1 MYNIAHKNQENFW
14 SFKSFLYFCGHKQI
28 ISLLRINM
36 DTRERIVTEC
46 SQMLMSVGPTSM
58 TMDDVA
64 RACGISKRT
73 LYETFP
79 DKRTLIGE
87 CIRHE
92 HELKNAAMK
101 EIFSTSSNCFE
112 AMFRVYQRARKMYQ
126 STSVAFINDIK
137 RLYPDIFERHVEN
150 EKNVINGIASVLR
163 QAQDE
168 GLVIKRINPE
178 IAAYLFSQS
187 MRVLHEDFNGDKYGF
202 KQEDM
207 FDHVFVSFLRGVATI
222 KGIEMIEYLEN
233 QQQQNQ

>member
-1 MYNIAHKNQENFW
+1 
-14 SFKSFLYFCGHKQI
+14 
-28 ISLLRINM
+28 M

-73 LYETFP
+73 LYEIFP

-87 CIRHE
+87 CMHRE
-92 HELKNAAMK
+92 HEAKNTQLK
-101 EIFSTSSNCFE
+101 EIFNTSSNCFE
-112 AMFRVYQRARKMYQ
+112 AMFRVYQRARKMYET
-126 STSVAFINDIK
+126 TSMAFINDIK
-137 RLYPDIFERHVEN
+137 RLYPDIFEKHMEN
-150 EKNVINGIASVLR
+150 EKTVIAGIASVLR

-187 MRVLHEDFNGDKYGF
+187 MRVLHENPNGTKYGF
-202 KQEDM
+202 KEEDM
-207 FDHVFVSFLRGVATI
+207 FDHVFISFLRGVATI

>member
-1 MYNIAHKNQENFW
+1 
-14 SFKSFLYFCGHKQI
+14 
-28 ISLLRINM
+28 M
-36 DTRERIVTEC
+36 DIRERIVNEC

-87 CIRHE
+87 CIHRE

-101 EIFSTSSNCFE
+101 EIFNTSSNCFE
-112 AMFRVYQRARKMYQ
+112 AMYRVYQRARKMYET
-126 STSVAFINDIK
+126 TSMAYINDIK
-137 RLYPDIFERHVEN
+137 RLYPDIFEKHIEN
-150 EKNVINGIASVLR
+150 EKTVITGIASVLR

-178 IAAYLFSQS
+178 IAAYLFSRS
-187 MRVLHEDFNGDKYGF
+187 MRQLHENPNGVKYGF
-202 KQEDM
+202 KIEDM
-207 FDHVFVSFLRGVATI
+207 FDHVFISFLRGVATV

-233 QQQQNQ
+233 QQQQKQ

>member
-1 MYNIAHKNQENFW
+1 
-14 SFKSFLYFCGHKQI
+14 
-28 ISLLRINM
+28 M

-46 SQMLMSVGPTSM
+46 SKMLMSVGPTSM

-79 DKRTLIGE
+79 DKRTLIEE
-87 CIRHE
+87 CIHHE
-92 HELKNAAMK
+92 HEAKNAALK

-112 AMFRVYQRARKMYQ
+112 AMYRVYQRARKMYE
-126 STSVAFINDIK
+126 STSVAYFNDIK
-137 RLYPDIFERHVEN
+137 RLYPDIFEKHVEN
-150 EKNVINGIASVLR
+150 EKSVINGIATVLR

-187 MRVLHEDFNGDKYGF
+187 MRALHENSNSAKYGF
-202 KQEDM
+202 KEEDM
-207 FDHVFVSFLRGVATI
+207 FDHVFESFLRGVATI
-222 KGIEMIEYLEN
+222 KGIEMIEYLQN

>member
-1 MYNIAHKNQENFW
+1 
-14 SFKSFLYFCGHKQI
+14 
-28 ISLLRINM
+28 
-36 DTRERIVTEC
+36 
-46 SQMLMSVGPTSM
+46 MLMSVGPTSM

-73 LYETFP
+73 LYEIFP

-87 CIRHE
+87 CMHRQHE
-92 HELKNAAMK
+92 AKNTQLK
-101 EIFSTSSNCFE
+101 EIFNTSSNCFE
-112 AMFRVYQRARKMYQ
+112 AMFRVYQRARKMYET
-126 STSVAFINDIK
+126 TSMAFINDIK
-137 RLYPDIFERHVEN
+137 RLYPDIFEKHMEN
-150 EKNVINGIASVLR
+150 EKTVIAGIASVLR

-187 MRVLHEDFNGDKYGF
+187 MRVLHENPNGTKYGF
-202 KQEDM
+202 KEEDM
-207 FDHVFVSFLRGVATI
+207 FDHVFISFLRGVATI

>member
-1 MYNIAHKNQENFW
+1 
-14 SFKSFLYFCGHKQI
+14 
-28 ISLLRINM
+28 M
-36 DTRERIVTEC
+36 DTKERIVTEC

-73 LYETFP
+73 LYEIFP

-87 CIRHE
+87 CMHRQHE
-92 HELKNAAMK
+92 AKNTQLK
-101 EIFSTSSNCFE
+101 EIFNTSSNCFE
-112 AMFRVYQRARKMYQ
+112 AMFRVYQRARKMYET
-126 STSVAFINDIK
+126 TSMAFINDIK
-137 RLYPDIFERHVEN
+137 RLYPDIFEKHMEN
-150 EKNVINGIASVLR
+150 EKTVIAGIASVLR

-187 MRVLHEDFNGDKYGF
+187 MRVLHENPNGTKYGF
-202 KQEDM
+202 KEEDM
-207 FDHVFVSFLRGVATI
+207 FDHVFISFLRGVATI

>member
-1 MYNIAHKNQENFW
+1 
-14 SFKSFLYFCGHKQI
+14 
-28 ISLLRINM
+28 M
-36 DTRERIVTEC
+36 DTRERIVAEC
-46 SQMLMSVGPTSM
+46 SRMLMSVGPTSM
-58 TMDDVA
+58 TMDNVA

-87 CIRHE
+87 CIHRE

-101 EIFSTSSNCFE
+101 EIFSTSDNCFE
-112 AMFRVYQRARKMYQ
+112 AMFRVYQRARKMYET
-126 STSVAFINDIK
+126 TSMAFINDIK
-137 RLYPDIFERHVEN
+137 RLYPDIFEKHMEN
-150 EKNVINGIASVLR
+150 EKTVIAGIASVLR

-187 MRVLHEDFNGDKYGF
+187 MRALHENSNGAKYGF
-202 KQEDM
+202 KEEDM
-207 FDHVFVSFLRGVATI
+207 FDHVFISFLRGVATI

>member
-1 MYNIAHKNQENFW
+1 
-14 SFKSFLYFCGHKQI
+14 
-28 ISLLRINM
+28 
-36 DTRERIVTEC
+36 
-46 SQMLMSVGPTSM
+46 MSVGPTSM

-87 CIRHE
+87 CIHRE

-101 EIFSTSSNCFE
+101 EIFSTSDNCFE
-112 AMFRVYQRARKMYQ
+112 AMYRVYQRARKMYE

-137 RLYPDIFERHVEN
+137 RLYPDIFEKHVEN
-150 EKNVINGIASVLR
+150 EKTVIAGIASVLR

-187 MRVLHEDFNGDKYGF
+187 MRALHENSNGAKYGF
-202 KQEDM
+202 KEEDM
-207 FDHVFVSFLRGVATI
+207 FDHVFISFLRGVATI